1 MDDVRINN
9 VFSKFEAGG
18 IKCNYFENIKE
29 AKSYIVSMV
38 DKDDTVGFGGSQT
51 IYDMGIHNELIE
63 KGNEIFWHWLE
74 ENPED
79 KKSALLKSRDAN
91 IYLTSSNA
99 ITEEGEIVN
108 VDGLGNRVSTMVF
121 GPKKTVIVC
130 GINKLCLNLL
140 DALDRN
146 RKKASPLNAQR
157 LNRKTPCSTTGEC
170 YDCDSPERICN
181 VTTIIHR
188 KPMGIEM
195 ELVLVNEELG
205 F

>member
-1 MDDVRINN
+1 MLDGRIDNII
-9 VFSKFEAGG
+9 SKFQSKG
-18 IKCNYFENIKE
+18 ITCNYFQSLEE
-29 AKSYIVSMV
+29 AKNYIVSMV
-38 DKDDTVGFGGSQT
+38 DKKDTVGIGGSQT
-51 IYDMGIHNELIE
+51 IYDMDIHNELI
-63 KGNEIFWHWLE
+63 KNGNKIFWHWLE
-74 ENPED
+74 EKAED
-79 KKSALLKSRDAN
+79 KKRALLEARDAN
-91 IYLTSSNA
+91 LYLTSSNA

-130 GINKLCLNLL
+130 GMNKLCSNLVE
-140 DALDRN
+140 ALDRN
-146 RKKASPLNAQR
+146 RKKASPLNAKR

-170 YDCDSPERICN
+170 YDCNSSERICN